1 MTRTDM
7 DAQGVHGRVPR
18 RGLLV
23 LGVALVISAAL
34 AGPALAAEGLSGY
47 THTETG
53 KQETKPTSSTP
64 APTTT
69 PTPTAA
75 QETKPSTSSAAPS
88 QSTAPATEA
97 APATSTSTTSSTT
110 ASQSPSSTLPF
121 TGLDLRW
128 VVGFGLL
135 MLGGGASIVL
145 SQRRQRRG
153 RR

>member
-1 MTRTDM
+1 MSRTDM
-7 DAQGVHGRVPR
+7 DAHAVRGRVPK

-23 LGVALVISAAL
+23 LGVALVISAAC

-53 KQETKPTSSTP
+53 KQETKPTSSTT

-75 QETKPSTSSAAPS
+75 QETKPSTSSSEPS

-97 APATSTSTTSSTT
+97 APATSTSTSPTTT
-110 ASQSPSSTLPF
+110 ASQSRSSTLPF

-135 MLGGGASIVL
+135 MLGAGASIVL
-145 SQRRQRRG
+145 AQRRQRRG

>member
-7 DAQGVHGRVPR
+7 DAQDVRRRVSR

-23 LGVALVISAAL
+23 LAVALMITAAF
-34 AGPALAAEGLSGY
+34 AVPALAAEGLSGY
-47 THTETG
+47 THTETA
-53 KQETKPTSSTP
+53 KQETKPTSST
-64 APTTT
+64 
-69 PTPTAA
+69 TA
-75 QETKPSTSSAAPS
+75 PSTSSTPTPAQEAKPSTTSAAPTPAS
-88 QSTAPATEA
+88 EPAPAST
-97 APATSTSTTSSTT
+97 TSTTPSTT
-110 ASQSPSSTLPF
+110 ASQSSSSTLPF

-145 SQRRQRRG
+145 AQRRQRRG

>member
-7 DAQGVHGRVPR
+7 DAQDVRRRVSR

-23 LGVALVISAAL
+23 LGVALMITAAF
-34 AGPALAAEGLSGY
+34 AAPALASEGLSGY
-47 THTETG
+47 THTETA
-53 KQETKPTSSTP
+53 KQETKPTSSTT
-64 APTTT
+64 APTTPSTST
-69 PTPTAA
+69 PA
-75 QETKPSTSSAAPS
+75 QETKPSTTSAPPS
-88 QSTAPATEA
+88 PSTTPASEPAPAA
-97 APATSTSTTSSTT
+97 STSTTPSTT
-110 ASQSPSSTLPF
+110 ASQSRSSTLPF

-145 SQRRQRRG
+145 VQRRQSRG

>member
-1 MTRTDM
+1 MSRTDM
-7 DAQGVHGRVPR
+7 EAHAVRGRVPG
-18 RGLLV
+18 RGLPVLALV
-23 LGVALVISAAL
+23 LVISAVCA
-34 AGPALAAEGLSGY
+34 APTLAAEGLSGY
-47 THTETG
+47 THTETS

-97 APATSTSTTSSTT
+97 APATSTSTSPSTT
-110 ASQSPSSTLPF
+110 ASQSRASTLPF

-135 MLGGGASIVL
+135 MLGGGTSIVL
-145 SQRRQRRG
+145 AQRRQRRG
-153 RR
+153 GR